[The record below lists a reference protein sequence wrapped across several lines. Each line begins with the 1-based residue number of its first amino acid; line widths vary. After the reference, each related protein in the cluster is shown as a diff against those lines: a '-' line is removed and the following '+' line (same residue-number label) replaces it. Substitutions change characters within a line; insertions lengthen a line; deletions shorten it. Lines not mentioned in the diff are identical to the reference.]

1 MFSFRRHSVRRRELR
16 RGNRL
21 DDRSRQPRPV
31 LWAAL
36 WVCLFAAIAGP
47 IALTG
52 QEQDRYQVGQR
63 VDHTVV
69 SRVAFTA
76 IDQEKTIE
84 LKRNDRQR
92 EPAVYNANLAHIT
105 KLRDMLL
112 SLGRL
117 AMDDKIENID
127 QIPRETRDSLF
138 LQLTIR
144 FDELRKHVRLSKN
157 WDQQVEQF
165 LASLSALPVLR
176 SSRATIERS
185 REDQASRIAMRSA
198 DGTTELIG
206 YDEDLIDVQ
215 ADRKV
220 YESRLEG
227 MLASKMPQAV
237 ARTVID
243 IVLSD
248 PQPLYVVDEPETER
262 RRKARED
269 AVEAVKVVREA
280 NQVLVKAGTK
290 LAPMDL
296 VLLEQEQA
304 EYEAQ
309 LGPGRRWLIRMGGF
323 GLMMMLG
330 SGLWLYIGAYNPRIL
345 RNPLR
350 GAALLGLL
358 LLCQGLAVGFTL
370 EAPHASYAT
379 TAFPTLLA
387 TMILA
392 IVYDRRFALAVGSML
407 MLVIMLSLRLPVGYA
422 MVLLTGVAL
431 AGGQLDTVK
440 NRTTVVIAGVF
451 TGLGMATATWFTGF
465 TGLSL
470 QTIDPV
476 SAVFR
481 DSMYVLVAAVVT
493 GLVVQGFLPF
503 IETAFRVTTAM
514 TLRDLNDVSHPLLR
528 RLAEEAPGT
537 YQHSLRL
544 ADMAEAAAET
554 IGVSGLLCRV
564 GAMYHDI
571 GKVNKPQ
578 YFIENQGGGPNKHD
592 KLNPAMSLLIIVGH
606 VKDGVEMARD
616 AKLPRAIIHF
626 VESHHGTTLV
636 EYFYHAARRKSEDE
650 DAPMPAEFD
659 FRYPGPKPQTKEAAI
674 VMVCDSVEGACRTLD
689 EPTHGRIE
697 ALVHKI
703 LHKRLMDGQFDE
715 CQITLQELHKVEQA
729 VVRTLTAIY
738 HGRIAYPKDEV
749 EGDGDATQP
758 RAATGG

>member
-1 MFSFRRHSVRRRELR
+1 M
-16 RGNRL
+16 
-21 DDRSRQPRPV
+21 
-31 LWAAL
+31 WAAL
-36 WVCLFAAIAGP
+36 WVCLFAVIAGP
-47 IALTG
+47 IALSG
-52 QEQDRYQVGQR
+52 QEQDRFQVGQLM
-63 VDHTVV
+63 DHTVV

-76 IDQEKTIE
+76 IDQERTLA

-92 EPAVYNANLAHIT
+92 EPAVYNTNLAHIT
-105 KLRDMLL
+105 KLRDLLL

-117 AMDDKIENID
+117 AMDDKIENLD

-138 LQLTIR
+138 LQFTVR
-144 FDELRKHVRLSKN
+144 FDELRKHVRLNKN

-165 LASLSALPVLR
+165 LSSLASLPVLR

-185 REDQASRIAMRSA
+185 REDQASRIAMRSI
-198 DGTTELIG
+198 DGSTELIG

-220 YESRLEG
+220 FESRLEG
-227 MLASKMPQAV
+227 MLAGKMPQAV

-248 PQPLYVVDEPETER
+248 PQPLYVFDEAETER

-269 AVEAVKVVREA
+269 AVEPVKVVREPH
-280 NQVLVKAGTK
+280 QVLVKAGTK

-296 VLLEQEQA
+296 VLLEEEHA

-309 LGPGRRWLIRMGGF
+309 LGAGRRWLIRLGGF

-350 GAALLGLL
+350 GAALLALL
-358 LLCQGLAVGFTL
+358 LTCQGLAVAFTL
-370 EAPHASYAT
+370 AAPHASYAT

-407 MLVIMLSLRLPVGYA
+407 MLVVMLSLSLPVGYA

-431 AGGQLDTVK
+431 AGGQLDNVK
-440 NRTTVVIAGVF
+440 NRTTVVVAGF
-451 TGLGMATATWFTGF
+451 LTGIGMAAATWFTGF
-465 TGLSL
+465 TSLSL

-481 DSMYVLVAAVVT
+481 DSMLVLAAALLT
-493 GLVVQGFLPF
+493 GLFVQGFLPF

-606 VKDGVEMARD
+606 VKDGVEMARE

-674 VMVCDSVEGACRTLD
+674 VMICDSVEGACRTLD

-738 HGRIAYPKDEV
+738 HGRIAYPKDVE
-749 EGDGDATQP
+749 EGDGDAPQP
-758 RAATGG
+758 RAAAGG